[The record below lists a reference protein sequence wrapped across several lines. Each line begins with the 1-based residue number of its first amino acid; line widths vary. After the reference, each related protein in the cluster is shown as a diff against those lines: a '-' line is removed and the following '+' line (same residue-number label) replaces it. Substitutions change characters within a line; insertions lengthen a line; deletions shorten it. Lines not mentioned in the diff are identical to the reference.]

1 MHGGTNPGAPKGNA
15 NAWKHGF
22 RSAGSIAQQRM
33 MRDVL
38 AGAREILDWS
48 K

>member
-22 RSAGSIAQQRM
+22 RSAESINEQRQL
-33 MRDVL
+33 RDVL
-38 AGAREILDWS
+38 RGARQLLGS
-48 K
+48 